1 MAKNTEDLDLEDLAY
16 FQTSR
21 KYKKKHIQYSW
32 INNDFFHKSC
42 YKSLTTLFFD

>member
-16 FQTSR
+16 FQASR
-21 KYKKKHIQYSW
+21 KYKKHIQYSW
-32 INNDFFHKSC
+32 INNDFFHKSY